1 MEDLPPR
8 GRGGALH
15 RFFTEILG
23 GIDALTG
30 KVAQAEAT
38 VKHAFSALENA
49 VQHSIIAA
57 YQCKGDCYVI
67 PKFIAFRDTG
77 AKIAA

>member
-1 MEDLPPR
+1 LNSSRRRSETLQRDINEWRELKER
-8 GRGGALH
+8 NAK
-15 RFFTEILG
+15 ILG

-57 YQCKGDCYVI
+57 YQCKGDCYII
-67 PKFIAFRDTG
+67 P
-77 AKIAA
+77 